1 MPDDRKG
8 MGLNVFD
15 AIRTRRSIRRYKAQ
29 LVEQKKL
36 DQVVEAGRLAPSAKN
51 LQPWHFVLVTDGE
64 QRRALRAAYASDWF
78 VGAPAILVACGD
90 PSVAWRRMDGEEY
103 WKVDVS
109 IAMENMVLAARELGL
124 GTCWIGA
131 FDEKAAKTALKVPDG
146 VRVLAMT
153 PIGYPDEEKGEVKN
167 RKTVEEILH
176 RETW

>member
-1 MPDDRKG
+1 MRLDI
-8 MGLNVFD
+8 FD

-29 LVEQKKL
+29 PVEQKKL
-36 DQVVEAGRLAPSAKN
+36 DQVLEAGRLAPSAKN
-51 LQPWHFVLVTDGE
+51 LQPWHFILVTSE
-64 QRRALRAAYASDWF
+64 ELRRALRAAYAADWF
-78 VGAPAILVACGD
+78 VEAPAILVACGD
-90 PSVAWRRMDGEEY
+90 PSGAWRRMDGEEY

-109 IAMENMVLAARELGL
+109 IAMQNMVLAAWDLGL

-131 FDEKAAKTALKVPDG
+131 FDEEAAKRVLKVPDG

-167 RKTVEEILH
+167 RKALEGILH